1 MIYATPRGKKIIDRM
16 MASTYEFKISGDYS
30 GSGGKG
36 FNNLTNNIKYSQ
48 VGVGASPS
56 YVVLAHELGHEN
68 DWLNYIKSNKKED
81 WVWNNWQEY
90 KRQGHRSSE
99 STAML
104 FENYIY
110 LIYGGSYYNQRIT
123 HPKVDGL
130 VITDLS
136 KASHPIHGLQIEPN
150 SVSIQFQN
158 HEDQNGQ
165 PIFSELLI
173 QYQKGNGSLY
183 ENYIDII
190 GKGYHKSNEKK
201 IDLKSKNSQQVG
213 SKTIRA

>member
-1 MIYATPRGKKIIDRM
+1 M

-150 SVSIQFQN
+150 SVSIQ
-158 HEDQNGQ
+158 
-165 PIFSELLI
+165 
-173 QYQKGNGSLY
+173 YQKGNGSLY